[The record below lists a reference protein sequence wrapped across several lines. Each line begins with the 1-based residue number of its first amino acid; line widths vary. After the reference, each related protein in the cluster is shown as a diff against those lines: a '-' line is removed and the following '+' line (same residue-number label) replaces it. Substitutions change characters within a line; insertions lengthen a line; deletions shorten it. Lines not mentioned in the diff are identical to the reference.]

1 MCCGYEPGNAPPCR
15 VHNSPIFTV
24 EDVTCD
30 AMVNEKSRKS
40 IDMWDPSDF
49 GAPPRISSGLN
60 VTDPPGPHPVYSF
73 HLENGYC
80 IGTLHPRHSSLCLWR
95 APFLL
100 SITVSFLKADKSP
113 PLRLYD
119 LTIEHDLT
127 RSLLLRIAY

>member
-24 EDVTCD
+24 EDVTGD

-73 HLENGYC
+73 HLENGL
-80 IGTLHPRHSSLCLWR
+80 LHRHGASETFFAVLMEGSIS
-95 APFLL
+95 AINHGLL
-100 SITVSFLKADKSP
+100 SQGRQVAPTATL
-113 PLRLYD
+113 
-119 LTIEHDLT
+119 
-127 RSLLLRIAY
+127 